1 MKLASCLFVLGLASI
16 GALAA
21 CTDSLPGTA
30 TGTITLDLV
39 GTAPSGTSYRLRNA
53 TITVQGQGAVKVWST
68 EDAPDRTSL
77 SADVVIG
84 DYTAQ
89 LGDGWRLER
98 LDGASATTVSAM
110 LVSDNPVRFT
120 VAAHQRTAVPLRFRV
135 DRDEIDMSQGYDITV
150 TVEEPGPPVIVAGN
164 WPSSLTVYPAGGD
177 GNLSPL
183 RTIAGPNTTLHSV
196 RDVVVAGGRI
206 IVCED
211 DAIVMFPLSASGDVA
226 PIARIAG
233 HATGLTHA
241 HAIAVSG
248 GEIYVYQGTQT
259 IAVFPLTG
267 NGDIPAIRR
276 LIIVGLLNPFHLLVD
291 RGEIYVVDC
300 QPGFRAYVQVY
311 PASGSGNVVPTRT
324 LQWAPGRTPL
334 AVALAIR
341 GDELFV
347 VTELTIDVLPAGASG
362 EVTPLRSL
370 SPIPGVFQIAMFQ
383 DEIYL
388 ADFGSNSVLV
398 FPADASG
405 VVAPTRTIAGPS
417 TGLSS
422 PIALAVH

>member
-1 MKLASCLFVLGLASI
+1 MKLASCLLVLGLAST
-16 GALAA
+16 GALVA
-21 CTDSLPGTA
+21 CTDTLSGMN
-30 TGTITLDLV
+30 TGTVTLDLV
-39 GTAPSGTSYRLRNA
+39 GAAPSGTSYRLRDA
-53 TITVQGQGAVKVWST
+53 TITVRGPGSVKMWNT

-84 DYTAQ
+84 DYTAL

-98 LDGASATTVSAM
+98 LDGASATPVVAT
-110 LVSDNPVRFT
+110 LISDNPVRFT
-120 VAAHQRTAVPLRFRV
+120 VSAHQRTAVPLRFRV
-135 DRDEIDMSQGYDITV
+135 NGDEIDMSQGYGITV
-150 TVEEPGPPVIVAGN
+150 TVEEPEPPVIVVGN
-164 WPSSLTVYPAGGD
+164 FPASLTVYPASGE

-211 DAIVMFPLSASGDVA
+211 DAIVMFPISASGDVA

-248 GEIYVYQGTQT
+248 GEIYVYQGTQI

-267 NGDIPAIRR
+267 NGDIPATRR
-276 LIIVGLLNPFHLLVD
+276 LIIVGLLNPAHMLVD
-291 RGEIYVVDC
+291 HGEIYVVDC
-300 QPGFRAYVQVY
+300 QPGFQAYVQVF
-311 PASGSGNVVPTRT
+311 PASASGNVVPTRT
-324 LQWAPGRTPL
+324 MQWAPGRDPL

-347 VTELTIDVLPAGASG
+347 ITDSTVDVLPAGASG
-362 EVTPLRSL
+362 AVTPLRSL
-370 SPIPGVFQIAMFQ
+370 SPISGVFQIAVFQ

-388 ADFGSNSVLV
+388 AAFEPKSVLV
-398 FPADASG
+398 FPADANG
-405 VVAPTRTIAGPS
+405 MVAPTRMIAGPR
-417 TGLSS
+417 TGLDF
-422 PIALAVH
+422 PITVAVH